1 MHTGSDRQTMVVM
14 EASGWCG
21 GGGGGGGISGTHQ
34 CSPGL
39 KRIPFS
45 LTFLQ
50 KRPLNSGLFWNLTF
64 ISGKNA
70 DFLRAEKRPY
80 FKKLLTFKNEI

>member
-21 GGGGGGGISGTHQ
+21 GGGGD
-34 CSPGL
+34 
-39 KRIPFS
+39 KRNPSVFSRSKKNPPFS

>member
-14 EASGWCG
+14 EASGG
-21 GGGGGGGISGTHQ
+21 AGGGGGGISGNHQ

-39 KRIPFS
+39 KRIPLFADFS
-45 LTFLQ
+45 P

-64 ISGKNA
+64 ISGKTQ
-70 DFLRAEKRPY
+70 
-80 FKKLLTFKNEI
+80 TF